1 MSTLEQLQHISK
13 CDLGWPFWLYLAQR
27 SRRKGEQW
35 INEKL
40 KWTRREWGRSDFSTT
55 WGSLKLQC
63 VCVCVYDCVST
74 RVLSRLLQE
83 SSAHIKYH
91 AAATTS
97 PNAPINFLGFF
108 FYPKRIRE
116 RERSRYT
123 HTCQRG
129 DSRCLCR
136 RRLQE
141 DWNERERETVRSNQ
155 TMAIGWTKK
164 IKWRRVVVV
173 EKYWSRREK

>member
-1 MSTLEQLQHISK
+1 M
-13 CDLGWPFWLYLAQR
+13 R
-27 SRRKGEQW
+27 SRLTILAILGPKVAKKRRTMNKRKVEMNTKGMGPVRFLYDVRVT
-35 INEKL
+35 KV
-40 KWTRREWGRSDFSTT
+40 TVCM
-55 WGSLKLQC
+55 C
-63 VCVCVYDCVST
+63 VCVWLCVNKGIEPLAS
-74 RVLSRLLQE
+74 RVERSHQISC
-83 SSAHIKYH
+83 SSYNIAKCSNQLFGLFSILNGY
-91 AAATTS
+91 
-97 PNAPINFLGFF
+97 G
-108 FYPKRIRE
+108 